1 MKICYVFALTSL
13 IACASTGGGSAAPRI
28 DRNIITET
36 EIQSVPS
43 SSLYDLIEK
52 LRPNFLRSR
61 GATSINAAGASEYAA
76 VYVDGRSYGD
86 LGSLRSLVS
95 SQVQEVHYYDANS
108 AAQRFGMIN
117 GSGVI
122 EVTTRH

>member
-1 MKICYVFALTSL
+1 MKICYVFALTAVIGCAS
-13 IACASTGGGSAAPRI
+13 ASTGGGSAAPRI

-61 GATSINAAGASEYAA
+61 GATS
-76 VYVDGRSYGD
+76 
-86 LGSLRSLVS
+86 
-95 SQVQEVHYYDANS
+95 
-108 AAQRFGMIN
+108 
-117 GSGVI
+117 
-122 EVTTRH
+122 

>member
-13 IACASTGGGSAAPRI
+13 IACASTGGSSAAPRI

-52 LRPNFLRSR
+52 LRPNFLSSR
-61 GATSINAAGASEYAA
+61 GATSINAAGDSESAA
-76 VYVDGRSYGD
+76 GYLAGRSYG
-86 LGSLRSLVS
+86 GHHTLRWRVRTP
-95 SQVQEVHYYDANS
+95 V
-108 AAQRFGMIN
+108 
-117 GSGVI
+117 
-122 EVTTRH
+122 